1 VARRARPG
9 ARRRGGGGGRSG
21 GRGARARAAPAGAA
35 LAVGDALGAL
45 DSVAAA
51 PAGGRSPCAW
61 PTPAAPL
68 GVSAA
73 GAVARAAVPEAPRLG
88 EIVLLAR
95 AGWEARF
102 VAAALE
108 ERGWTV
114 RARLAVAPGVAP
126 GAGALPALDT
136 ARVAAVVALDSTA
149 AALGPAIGAY
159 VRRGGGLVLAGDA
172 ALAAAL
178 RPLAAAVPGPLADV
192 RADAPPAGVP
202 VARPL
207 GAARA
212 DAVPL
217 AGGGYGAARRRRARG
232 AAGRRGELA
241 RAPRAR
247 RHRARPGHAPRLL
260 GGGRGRGGVRADVRR
275 GHGHRGRRSGARPR
289 AARHHRG
296 GARPAHPAADAPPG
310 AGRPRSWPPRLPGDA
325 WLLGG
330 ALVAV
335 LAEVTSRRLRG
346 AR

>member
-1 VARRARPG
+1 VA
-9 ARRRGGGGGRSG
+9 
-21 GRGARARAAPAGAA
+21 
-35 LAVGDALGAL
+35 DA
-45 DSVAAA
+45 
-51 PAGGRSPCAW
+51 
-61 PTPAAPL
+61 AAPL
-68 GVSAA
+68 GVTAA

-172 ALAAAL
+172 ALASAL

-217 AGGGYGAARRRRARG
+217 AGGGYARRVGAGRVVQLAVEESWPVRLAPADTARG
-232 AAGRRGELA
+232 PAT
-241 RAPRAR
+241 
-247 RHRARPGHAPRLL
+247 HRAFWAAAVAAAAYAPTS
-260 GGGRGRGGVRADVRR
+260 RR
-275 GHGHRGRRSGARPR
+275 GHGHRGRRLRARPR

-296 GARPAHPAADAPPG
+296 GARPAHPAAARRRAP
-310 AGRPRSWPPRLPGDA
+310 AGPPRPRRASRATPGCSAAPSSPCSPRWRAGGSGAHASVPPPRTVGSPHHSGETTVRA
-325 WLLGG
+325 IP
-330 ALVAV
+330 
-335 LAEVTSRRLRG
+335 
-346 AR
+346 